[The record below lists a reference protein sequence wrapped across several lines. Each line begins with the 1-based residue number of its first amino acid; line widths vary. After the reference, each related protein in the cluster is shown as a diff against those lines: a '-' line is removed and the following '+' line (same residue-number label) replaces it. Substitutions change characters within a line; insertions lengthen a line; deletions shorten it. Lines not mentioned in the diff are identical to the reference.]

1 MNLES
6 LLLCFLSGGVSGVC
20 VTVELVHMSVDSA
33 LDYALPPLEDPRA
46 RRSRIFGSVSA

>member
-33 LDYALPPLEDPRA
+33 LDYALPPLEDPREGEEEQEA
-46 RRSRIFGSVSA
+46 VFQV